1 MPSSCTLSESLFL
14 QRILVSALPGL
25 HSLVQATSHLGTEE
39 ATGPGM
45 HTAAP
50 NLSQAD
56 IFQWKVGSHQPHSLE
71 PLPSSHCSRDKAKAI
86 TSDLLLP
93 ERFAFCTLPYPTLLG
108 YGLPPPPLP
117 ASLELLQPT
126 PAFPSSALLAP
137 QSGKESMVKATGG
150 SFHCSL
156 SQHHGFSCPHIH
168 VT

>member
-1 MPSSCTLSESLFL
+1 MPSSFTLSESLFL

-71 PLPSSHCSRDKAKAI
+71 PLTSSHCSRDKAKAI
-86 TSDLLLP
+86 TLICYFLNVLP
-93 ERFAFCTLPYPTLLG
+93 FAHSLPHPARLR
-108 YGLPPPPLP
+108 P
-117 ASLELLQPT
+117 ASPT
-126 PAFPSSALLAP
+126 TSCISGASSAHTSFP
-137 QSGKESMVKATGG
+137 QLSSPCTTVGEGIYGKGYWR
-150 SFHCSL
+150 
-156 SQHHGFSCPHIH
+156 
-168 VT
+168 